1 MKNSTPF
8 TIWFD
13 FIKQYWPGY
22 ALGVMTVVLTDI
34 MQVLGTLSLGWVLD
48 YFTGDPLPDFIQVF
62 EGQQMFWAL
71 FWLLLATRVFL
82 ALGRVGWRLTLAR
95 KTHVAASM
103 LRRRIWQQVRFF
115 KRQDLS
121 EKWTK
126 GVLMNASNS
135 DVNSSRFLFGFTLVA
150 VIDVVFLGVFT
161 VWAMLSINV
170 ELTLWALGVLFF
182 LPIIIKRLSDKEM
195 DRYRSAQE
203 ALSSFNDLSSQV
215 VSTIRLQRLTQT
227 GSFWERRLL
236 QNAEDYRQIR
246 LKAVFTSLLFVPA
259 MGLGS
264 VLSYVVLFVLGI
276 PFVLNGSMTIGDFV
290 AMQGLI
296 FLLQNPL
303 MELGYIISDGKK
315 GQTSLERLSEVYQEE
330 ADPLLFAGHRLIDDE
345 VRSNDIVLEG
355 IDLNYSFDEHPLPL
369 FDSLGFKLKKG
380 ERLGILGPIGSGK
393 SIFIEL
399 ISGMRQPTHGQVL
412 LYGKPILSF
421 KRDDLCQE
429 VCIVPQKA
437 FLFADTI
444 RANLKLDLEVD
455 DETCWHYLEMAGLK
469 EDVKTFP
476 QGLNTPLGEW
486 GINLS
491 GGQKQRLT
499 LARALMRKPRIL
511 LLDDCLSAVDT
522 VTEEFILKNLNTEL
536 KETTIVWVAHRASTL
551 KYCHQLIEFNKA
563 ESSQD
568 SDLTQSGDL
577 IDEVMI

>member
-1 MKNSTPF
+1 MRNTTPF
-8 TIWFD
+8 RIWFD

-22 ALGVMTVVLTDI
+22 TLGVMTVILTDM

-48 YFTGDPLPDFIQVF
+48 YFTRDPLPKFIQRF
-62 EGQQMFWAL
+62 EGEAMFWAL
-71 FWLLLATRVFL
+71 FWLLLGTRVFL

-95 KTHVAASM
+95 KTHVAAAM

-150 VIDVVFLGVFT
+150 AIDVIFLGIFT

-182 LPIIIKRLSDKEM
+182 LPIIIKRLSDQEM

-227 GSFWERRLL
+227 GPFWERRLL
-236 QNAEDYRQIR
+236 RNAEDYRQIR

-276 PFVLNGSMTIGDFV
+276 PFVLNGSMSIGDFV

-315 GQTSLERLSEVYQEE
+315 GQTSLERLSEVYCEE
-330 ADPLLFAGHRLIDDE
+330 TDPLLFAGHRPINDE
-345 VRSNDIVLEG
+345 VRSNELVLEG
-355 IDLNYSFDEHPLPL
+355 IDLNFTFAEHSLPL
-369 FDSLGFKLKKG
+369 FDSLQFKLKKG
-380 ERLGILGPIGSGK
+380 NRLGILGPIGSGK

-399 ISGMRQPTHGQVL
+399 ISGMRQATRGEVL
-412 LYGKPILSF
+412 LYGKPILSYQ
-421 KRDDLCQE
+421 KDDLRHE

-469 EDVKTFP
+469 ADVEGFP
-476 QGLNTPLGEW
+476 QGLATPLGEW

-499 LARALMRKPRIL
+499 LARALMRKPKIL

-522 VTEEFILKNLNTEL
+522 VTEELILKNLNREL
-536 KETTIVWVAHRASTL
+536 QETTIVWVAHRASTL
-551 KYCHQLIEFNKA
+551 KYCHQLIEFKPSQFSP
-563 ESSQD
+563 ESAID
-568 SDLTQSGDL
+568 SDGQTLN
-577 IDEVMI
+577 EVTV

>member
-1 MKNSTPF
+1 MKNTTPF
-8 TIWFD
+8 AIWFD

-22 ALGVMTVVLTDI
+22 TLGVMTVVLTDM

-48 YFTGDPLPDFIQVF
+48 YFTGDPLPELLQIF
-62 EGQQMFWAL
+62 EGQSMFWAL
-71 FWLLLATRVFL
+71 FWILLATRVFL
-82 ALGRVGWRLTLAR
+82 AIGRVGWRLTLAR

-161 VWAMLSINV
+161 VWAMLSINI

-182 LPIIIKRLSDKEM
+182 LPIIIKRLSDQEM
-195 DRYRSAQE
+195 DRYRAAQE

-227 GSFWERRLL
+227 GPFWERRLL

-276 PFVLNGSMTIGDFV
+276 PFVLNGSMSIGDFV

-315 GQTSLERLSEVYQEE
+315 GQTSLERLSEVYREDT
-330 ADPLLFAGHRLIDDE
+330 DPLLFAGHRPITNE
-345 VRSNDIVLEG
+345 VRSNQSVLEG
-355 IDLNYSFDEHPLPL
+355 IDLNFSFEEHPSPL
-369 FDSLGFKLKKG
+369 FDGLQFKLNKG
-380 ERLGILGPIGSGK
+380 KRLGILGPIGSGK

-399 ISGMRQPTHGQVL
+399 ISGMREPTQGQVL
-412 LYGKPILSF
+412 LYGKPILSY
-421 KRDDLCQE
+421 KREDLRRE

-444 RANLKLDLEVD
+444 RANLKLDLEAD
-455 DETCWHYLEMAGLK
+455 DETCWHYLEMAGLS
-469 EDVKTFP
+469 EDVKAFP
-476 QGLNTPLGEW
+476 MGLNTSLGEW

-499 LARALMRKPRIL
+499 LARALMRKPKIL

-522 VTEEFILKNLNTEL
+522 ITEELILKNLNREL
-536 KETTIVWVAHRASTL
+536 KDTTIVWVAHRASTL
-551 KYCHQLIEFNKA
+551 KYCHELIEFKA
-563 ESSQD
+563 PPMATESTLVSD
-568 SDLTQSGDL
+568 SAL
-577 IDEVMI
+577 INEALV